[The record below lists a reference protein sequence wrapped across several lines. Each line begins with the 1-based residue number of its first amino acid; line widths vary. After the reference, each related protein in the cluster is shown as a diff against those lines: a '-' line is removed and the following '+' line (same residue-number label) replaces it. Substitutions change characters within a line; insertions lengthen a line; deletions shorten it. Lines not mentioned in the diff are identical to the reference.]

1 MTRPLVVAHRG
12 AGAEAPENS
21 LEAFALAAELGADAF
36 ELDVRRSAD
45 GVLVVIHDPTL
56 DRTTDAAGPVRA
68 RGADELA
75 GLGVPRLE
83 EVLGRWRDVPMT
95 LDVKEPEATGDVVAM
110 IGSFGRTERTILY
123 VEDGTGREDFR
134 TYPGP
139 RATSTRQ
146 ALRLALLR
154 WLPGVPG
161 ERFPEVVHTP
171 LRRFG
176 IPIVTPGFV
185 ADAQAN
191 GLEVQVWTGE
201 APGDRPAGDPKPGS
215 VDDPAVM
222 LRLAEWGVDAIVT
235 NDVRA
240 ARKCVD
246 DATAYDERETDAR

>member
-1 MTRPLVVAHRG
+1 MTGPLVVAHRG
-12 AGAEAPENS
+12 AGAEAPENT

-45 GVLVVIHDPTL
+45 GVLVVIHDATL
-56 DRTTDAAGPVRA
+56 DRTTGVAGPVGA
-68 RGADELA
+68 RGSAELA

-83 EVLGRWRDVPMT
+83 EVFGRWRDLPMT
-95 LDVKEPEATGDVVAM
+95 VDVKEPDATGDVVAL

-123 VEDGTGREDFR
+123 VEDGTRREDFR
-134 TYPGP
+134 TYAGE
-139 RATSTRQ
+139 RATSTWQ

-154 WLPGVPG
+154 WLPGMPG
-161 ERFPEVVHTP
+161 GGFPEVVHTP

-185 ADAQAN
+185 ADARAN
-191 GLEVQVWTGE
+191 GLRVQVWTGE
-201 APGDRPAGDPKPGS
+201 DPGVRPAGDPEPGS

-240 ARKCVD
+240 ARRCLD
-246 DATAYDERETDAR
+246 DVTAYDERETDAR